1 MTIRA
6 GWRVGSAGMLALL
19 LSGSVLVSGSALAQE
34 DTASS
39 EDQKQ
44 TATEADEVSD
54 KATGVSDEDASFGQG
69 GAQTPLDQRRNA
81 VTFGQMDVDQDGVLS
96 EEEARQADQLELFQ
110 RLDDGE
116 GEVTRETFQDE
127 VGSDTLPEVA
137 E

>member
-1 MTIRA
+1 
-6 GWRVGSAGMLALL
+6 
-19 LSGSVLVSGSALAQE
+19 
-34 DTASS
+34 
-39 EDQKQ
+39 
-44 TATEADEVSD
+44 
-54 KATGVSDEDASFGQG
+54 
-69 GAQTPLDQRRNA
+69 
-81 VTFGQMDVDQDGVLS
+81 MDVDQDGVLS

>member
-69 GAQTPLDQRRNA
+69 AHRPRSTSA
-81 VTFGQMDVDQDGVLS
+81 VT
-96 EEEARQADQLELFQ
+96 R
-110 RLDDGE
+110 
-116 GEVTRETFQDE
+116 
-127 VGSDTLPEVA
+127 
-137 E
+137 